1 MHNETPISSKLKQFF
16 ICLLIIGVTLISF
29 PTNDMTYMLVRF
41 VQVLDLLI
49 FALLI
54 LPNIKQAI
62 SFDKL
67 NLFVT
72 LWWIVYLI
80 NTLLHPTDVGV
91 TPIFTWLNVAIFLLI
106 GKKYW
111 AEDMRS
117 SLKILSIIFSL
128 LIYINAILLIL
139 FPEGLWIDPEWVGRG
154 NPTRY
159 LFGNQNQTGL
169 VCLLAITTQCMYT
182 FAYGKGH
189 FNLVLLL
196 IISLSSVLFLGSMT
210 SAIGMFLITTYIV
223 FNRLFK
229 NPKVLLIIFTILYVC
244 IFLLLI
250 WYGNDIEQ
258 VKWATTFIEGTLSKD
273 TTFSKRTVIWA
284 NAVELIRESPV
295 LGYGIQSIE
304 WNDDYLEGSGAHN
317 LWVMLLLNGGMVACF
332 AFIFITIFA
341 IREAL
346 SVRSRIT
353 TVSVMA
359 LCVLFVM
366 SFFEAYNI
374 IYIFLFLQIV
384 YYSSSIPLQI
394 EKEAL

>member
-80 NTLLHPTDVGV
+80 NTFLHPTDVGV

-346 SVRSRIT
+346 SVHSRIT

-374 IYIFLFLQIV
+374 IYIFLFLQLV

-394 EKEAL
+394 EKEAI

>member
-80 NTLLHPTDVGV
+80 NTFLHPTDVGV

-332 AFIFITIFA
+332 SFIFITIFA

>member
-1 MHNETPISSKLKQFF
+1 M
-16 ICLLIIGVTLISF
+16 
-29 PTNDMTYMLVRF
+29 
-41 VQVLDLLI
+41 
-49 FALLI
+49 
-54 LPNIKQAI
+54 
-62 SFDKL
+62 
-67 NLFVT
+67 
-72 LWWIVYLI
+72 
-80 NTLLHPTDVGV
+80 
-91 TPIFTWLNVAIFLLI
+91 
-106 GKKYW
+106 
-111 AEDMRS
+111 
-117 SLKILSIIFSL
+117 
-128 LIYINAILLIL
+128 
-139 FPEGLWIDPEWVGRG
+139 
-154 NPTRY
+154 
-159 LFGNQNQTGL
+159 
-169 VCLLAITTQCMYT
+169 
-182 FAYGKGH
+182 
-189 FNLVLLL
+189 
-196 IISLSSVLFLGSMT
+196 
-210 SAIGMFLITTYIV
+210 
-223 FNRLFK
+223 
-229 NPKVLLIIFTILYVC
+229 
-244 IFLLLI
+244 
-250 WYGNDIEQ
+250 
-258 VKWATTFIEGTLSKD
+258 SKD

-332 AFIFITIFA
+332 SFIFITIFA

>member
-80 NTLLHPTDVGV
+80 NTFLHPTDVGV

-332 AFIFITIFA
+332 SFI
-341 IREAL
+341 
-346 SVRSRIT
+346 
-353 TVSVMA
+353 
-359 LCVLFVM
+359 
-366 SFFEAYNI
+366 
-374 IYIFLFLQIV
+374 
-384 YYSSSIPLQI
+384 
-394 EKEAL
+394 

>member
-80 NTLLHPTDVGV
+80 NTFLHPTDVGV

-374 IYIFLFLQIV
+374 IYIFLFLQLV

-394 EKEAL
+394 EKEAI

>member
-1 MHNETPISSKLKQFF
+1 M
-16 ICLLIIGVTLISF
+16 
-29 PTNDMTYMLVRF
+29 
-41 VQVLDLLI
+41 
-49 FALLI
+49 
-54 LPNIKQAI
+54 
-62 SFDKL
+62 
-67 NLFVT
+67 
-72 LWWIVYLI
+72 
-80 NTLLHPTDVGV
+80 
-91 TPIFTWLNVAIFLLI
+91 
-106 GKKYW
+106 
-111 AEDMRS
+111 
-117 SLKILSIIFSL
+117 
-128 LIYINAILLIL
+128 
-139 FPEGLWIDPEWVGRG
+139 
-154 NPTRY
+154 
-159 LFGNQNQTGL
+159 
-169 VCLLAITTQCMYT
+169 
-182 FAYGKGH
+182 
-189 FNLVLLL
+189 
-196 IISLSSVLFLGSMT
+196 
-210 SAIGMFLITTYIV
+210 
-223 FNRLFK
+223 FK

-332 AFIFITIFA
+332 SFIFITIFA